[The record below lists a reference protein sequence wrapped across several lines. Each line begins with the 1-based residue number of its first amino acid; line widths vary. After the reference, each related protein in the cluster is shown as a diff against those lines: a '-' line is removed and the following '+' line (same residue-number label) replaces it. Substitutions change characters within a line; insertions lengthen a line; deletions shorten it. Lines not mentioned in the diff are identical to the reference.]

1 MSPTV
6 RSRSKVFETL
16 ASVTDEVVQ
25 CVQYGHSQ
33 RSAVVLANFVSDVG
47 IKTGATAAKLSPF
60 ACREA

>member
-1 MSPTV
+1 M
-6 RSRSKVFETL
+6 K
-16 ASVTDEVVQ
+16 DEVVQ

-33 RSAVVLANFVSDVG
+33 RRAVVLANFVSDVG